1 MSAVVH
7 AGLLFGRA
15 YRGTIRIPVFA
26 VMNLVQPMIWLLL
39 FGQLFRRVVEIPGFA
54 APGDTYLEFIAPG
67 VVMMTAMFGAAWAG
81 TSFIQDMDRGV
92 MDRLLASPASR
103 AAMQVATMVWYA
115 AVALVQGLVVL
126 GVAWLCG
133 ARFDGGPLGI
143 LVLLLA
149 AVLLTCLFA
158 AMSNAFALL
167 ARSQEARD
175 RAVAAHRAAADV
187 PVVGGDG
194 HAAVGRLGRDRR
206 PVQPVRLGGG
216 GRPRGALRLGRL
228 GPGGRPARPARRGGA
243 DHDVAGHWRFPG
255 LPRVRLTRTA
265 AGRTAFRPAVGPGT
279 SPALL
284 P

>member
-15 YRGTIRIPVFA
+15 YRGTVRIPIFA

-54 APGDTYLEFIAPG
+54 APGDSYLEFIAPG

-103 AAMQVATMVWYA
+103 AAMQVSTMVWYA

-133 ARFDGGPLGI
+133 ARFDGGLLGI

-149 AVLLTCLFA
+149 TVLLTCLFA

-167 ARSQEARD
+167 ARSQEALIGLSQLIVLPLMFLSS
-175 RAVAAHRAAADV
+175 AVMDTRLSAGWVETAARFNPFDWAVVAGREALSGSADWAL
-187 PVVGGDG
+187 VG
-194 HAAVGRLGRDRR
+194 GRLG
-206 PVQPVRLGGG
+206 L
-216 GRPRGALRLGRL
+216 L
-228 GPGGRPARPARRGGA
+228 
-243 DHDVAGHWRFPG
+243 
-255 LPRVRLTRTA
+255 A
-265 AGRTAFRPAVGPGT
+265 AAVLIMTWLATGAFRAYRA
-279 SPALL
+279 SA
-284 P
+284 